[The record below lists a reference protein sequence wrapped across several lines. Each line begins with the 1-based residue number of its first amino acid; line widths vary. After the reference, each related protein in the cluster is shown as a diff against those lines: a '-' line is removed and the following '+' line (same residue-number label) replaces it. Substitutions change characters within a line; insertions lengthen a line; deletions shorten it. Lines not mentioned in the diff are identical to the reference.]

1 MANADAATKA
11 EAGERSLAGIDLLA
25 DLPDTERQRL
35 EQRVNWHRYRVNEQ
49 IIDREAESRDVF
61 FITRG
66 RVRVVIYSLSGRE
79 ITFDDID
86 AGAYFGELA
95 ALDGEP
101 RSANV
106 MALRPTTVAIMSPTL
121 FRELLVSHPAV
132 TTRVLTRLVGV
143 VRTCTNRIMDLSTL
157 GANNRV
163 HAELLRLA
171 KPELRDDN
179 TARIQPVPIH
189 GDIASRVSTT
199 RETVARVLSDLARK
213 GVVKRAGNALMI
225 QDFDYLADMVEE
237 FHGG

>member
-1 MANADAATKA
+1 MGDAAAMA
-11 EAGERSLAGIDLLA
+11 EASEHTLAGIELLA
-25 DLPDTERQRL
+25 DLPVEERQRL
-35 EQRVNWHRYRVNEQ
+35 EQRVNWRRYQRNEQ

-61 FITRG
+61 FVVMG
-66 RVRVVIYSLSGRE
+66 RVRVVIYSIAGRE

-86 AGAYFGELA
+86 AGRYFGELA

-121 FRELLVSHPAV
+121 FHELLVAHPALA
-132 TTRVLTRLVGV
+132 TKVLTRLVGII
-143 VRTCTNRIMDLSTL
+143 RTCTNRIMDLSTL

-171 KPELRDDN
+171 KPGLRDDN
-179 TARIQPVPIH
+179 TAWIKPVPIH

-213 GVVKRAGNALMI
+213 GIVKRAENALVI

>member
-1 MANADAATKA
+1 MGDAAAMA
-11 EAGERSLAGIDLLA
+11 EASEHTLAGIELLA
-25 DLPDTERQRL
+25 DLPVEERQRL
-35 EQRVNWHRYRVNEQ
+35 EQRVNWRRYQRNEQ

-61 FITRG
+61 FVVKG
-66 RVRVVIYSLSGRE
+66 RVRVVIYSIAGRE

-86 AGAYFGELA
+86 AGRYFGELA

-121 FRELLVSHPAV
+121 FHELLVAHPALA
-132 TTRVLTRLVGV
+132 TKVLTRLVGII
-143 VRTCTNRIMDLSTL
+143 RTCTNRIMDLSTL

-171 KPELRDDN
+171 KPGLRDDN
-179 TARIQPVPIH
+179 TAWIKPVPIH

-213 GVVKRAGNALMI
+213 GIVKRAENALVI
-225 QDFDYLADMVEE
+225 RDFDYLADMVEE